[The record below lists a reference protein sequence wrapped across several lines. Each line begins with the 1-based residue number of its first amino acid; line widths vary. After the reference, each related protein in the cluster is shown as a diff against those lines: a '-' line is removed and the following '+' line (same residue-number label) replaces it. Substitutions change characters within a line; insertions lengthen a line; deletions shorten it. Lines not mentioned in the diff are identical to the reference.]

1 MLANDIFKS
10 EHDTEVFLNGFAIGS
25 GNSISVNPNIKPL
38 NVYKNGE
45 YNAPIGIDGYNPI
58 LVEVTDP
65 RAQKL
70 DDAVEYYRINIDD
83 YWNIRIKL
91 ASDVDNS
98 QASAFNPLN
107 GGYDYYVTFWNLYY
121 CVYLN
126 DNFMYAAGR
135 NNWNN
140 RLYTSYFSWESPP
153 NVVASTEEINSF
165 NIESGSATFRNSHQ
179 GFLTINAKGSRVI
192 TQTSYVWSGGSESS
206 PSGSNSYTQD
216 FSISFSE
223 FSGESSSCNY
233 ITNGDSKFLKDA
245 VNGLYNACRPFFP

>member
-25 GNSISVNPNIKPL
+25 GNSVSAKPNIKPL

-45 YNAPIGIDGYNPI
+45 YNAPIGVDGYNPI
-58 LVEVTDP
+58 LVDVKDP
-65 RAQKL
+65 RVQKL

-83 YWNIRIKL
+83 YWNIRIKI

-98 QASAFNPLN
+98 QASSFNPLN
-107 GGYDYYVTFWNLYY
+107 GGYDYFVTFWNIYH

-126 DNFMYAAGR
+126 DNFMYAVGSNA
-135 NNWNN
+135 WNN
-140 RLYTSYFSWESPP
+140 KLYTSYFSWESPP

-165 NIESGSATFRNSHQ
+165 NIESGSATFRNSNRN
-179 GFLTINAKGSRVI
+179 FLTINANGSRVI
-192 TQTSYVWSGGSESS
+192 TQTAYVWSGGSESS
-206 PSGSNSYTQD
+206 PSGSSSETYN
-216 FSISFSE
+216 FSLSCSE
-223 FSGESSSCNY
+223 FSGDSSSYYC
-233 ITNGDSKFLKDA
+233 IANGDSKFLKNA